1 MAFLGERGPE
11 QSHDAVP
18 ECPDD
23 RALEPLDRL
32 AHRQYGGTQLLHCLF
47 RIEAGDELSRAD
59 DIGKEHRG
67 LLALAPD
74 GKHPRRLRAARRRLR
89 IERTAARATK
99 PGSWR
104 IEMPAFRAEDHEPR
118 AAILAIAVLGGVF
131 RAAGRAAHRIDI
143 PREAAILPG
152 NPGESKGFGLGP
164 AGSFAHAFA
173 DRDGRSLQS
182 IICPATAC
190 RS

>member
-1 MAFLGERGPE
+1 M
-11 QSHDAVP
+11 S
-18 ECPDD
+18 
-23 RALEPLDRL
+23 
-32 AHRQYGGTQLLHCLF
+32 
-47 RIEAGDELSRAD
+47 
-59 DIGKEHRG
+59 
-67 LLALAPD
+67 
-74 GKHPRRLRAARRRLR
+74 
-89 IERTAARATK
+89 
-99 PGSWR
+99 
-104 IEMPAFRAEDHEPR
+104 AFRARDHEPR

-164 AGSFAHAFA
+164 ARSFAHAFA